1 MHADKKPGNSVKVD
15 IPTLIHVLFS
25 IPPTPKVVIKEKSI
39 THKTLQAWWITSH
52 PNHNYSFHLSMIYPK
67 LHFQTFPSSFGP
79 VRGNINS
86 YFFKLFKW
94 CVIQL

>member
-39 THKTLQAWWITSH
+39 THKTLQA
-52 PNHNYSFHLSMIYPK
+52 
-67 LHFQTFPSSFGP
+67 
-79 VRGNINS
+79 
-86 YFFKLFKW
+86 
-94 CVIQL
+94 